1 MKVISTNIGQ
11 QKIVDWNGRKN
22 DEIILIESKNKSFT
36 VSEIF
41 NMFYEKD
48 YNRIDLF
55 LISLY

>member
-22 DEIILIESKNKSFT
+22 DEMILIESKNKSFT